1 MISYIL
7 YKENIDLKRII
18 FFDPKHN
25 TMSDLS
31 KLLETTRF
39 ETPAA
44 PAVLHMVP
52 LTIYSLQKIKANTYC
67 VYLRR
72 VSCLEN

>member
-31 KLLETTRF
+31 KLMETTRF

-44 PAVLHMVP
+44 SAVLHMVP
-52 LTIYSLQKIKANTYC
+52 LTIYSLQKIKQIHT
-67 VYLRR
+67 VYTLD
-72 VSCLEN
+72 V